1 LNKNR
6 GNDLLHERTVR
17 QIKAIVADGAVRS
30 VRRQH
35 SLRNHLFHYDFVG
48 NAKKRMVPFLV
59 PDLPLCGLVEAHTF
73 GRSLADL
80 AKEVEQGLDSVSEGL
95 TSLLLQ
101 PLIPQGTL

>member
-1 LNKNR
+1 
-6 GNDLLHERTVR
+6 
-17 QIKAIVADGAVRS
+17 
-30 VRRQH
+30 
-35 SLRNHLFHYDFVG
+35 
-48 NAKKRMVPFLV
+48 MVPFLV
-59 PDLPLCGLVEAHTF
+59 PDLPLCGLVKAHTF